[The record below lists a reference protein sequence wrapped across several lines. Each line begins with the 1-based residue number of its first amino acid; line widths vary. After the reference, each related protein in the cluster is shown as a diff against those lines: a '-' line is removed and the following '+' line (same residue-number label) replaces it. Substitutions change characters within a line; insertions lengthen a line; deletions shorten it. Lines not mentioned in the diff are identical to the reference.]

1 MKREFRRTID
11 FLAPMALLGILAL
24 GISAP
29 EARAGSG
36 CDPPPQG
43 LISWW
48 QAESNALDLLGGN
61 NGALV
66 NNAGYAVG
74 EVGTAFSFT
83 NDLAAVEV
91 GNATNLQL
99 QSFTIET
106 WIQRKS
112 ASSVTFDPSGDA
124 LIFGFGSGGYA
135 LGIHSDGTLFLTE
148 IEVDEVDASVSV
160 TDTGFH
166 HIAVTKSGVNVVFY
180 VDGLAYS
187 AGSTADSYAF
197 TTPAA
202 IGARGDTLANSFY
215 GSIDELS
222 IYNRA
227 LLASEIAGIFNAGAS
242 GKCAVPEIVVEP
254 ASQSVL
260 VGAQPEFS
268 VTAQSTTT
276 LGYQWMLD
284 ATNLPSD
291 TNSTLTLTNVQLT
304 QAGSYTVAVSNLYGA
319 VTSAVAVL
327 SVSTG
332 PPCVSPLPGLISWW
346 PGEGSALDVVGG
358 NNGALA
364 NIVTYAQ
371 GEVGRGF
378 LLGGTDSAVML
389 GSPAQFPTP
398 EFHYRSVDTTVQRHH
413 PHSGSPRAMPP

>member
-1 MKREFRRTID
+1 MKRELGKTID
-11 FLAPMALLGILAL
+11 FLAPVALLGILTL
-24 GISAP
+24 GMGAP

-48 QAESNALDLLGGN
+48 EADSNALDLPGGN
-61 NGALV
+61 NGTLV

-83 NDLAAVEV
+83 NAFAAVEI

-99 QSFTIET
+99 QSFTIEA

-112 ASSVTFDPSGDA
+112 ASSVTLDVSGDA
-124 LIFGFGSGGYA
+124 EIFGFGSRGYA

-148 IEVDEVDASVSV
+148 NDVDGLDASVSV
-160 TDTGFH
+160 TGTGFH
-166 HIAVTKSGVNVVFY
+166 HVAVTKSGVNVVFY
-180 VDGLAYS
+180 VDGVAYP
-187 AGSTADSYAF
+187 AGNTGDTYSF

-215 GSIDELS
+215 GSIDALS
-222 IYNRA
+222 IYNRG
-227 LLASEIAGIFNAGAS
+227 LPASEIAGIFNAGAS
-242 GKCAVPEIVVEP
+242 GKCAAPKIVVEP

-276 LGYQWMLD
+276 LSYQWMLD
-284 ATNLPSD
+284 ATNLPPD

-304 QAGSYTVAVSNLYGA
+304 QAGSYTVLVSNPYWA

-327 SVSTG
+327 TVSNPPPRVLPRQATWSPGGG
-332 PPCVSPLPGLISWW
+332 PKAMLSMSWAASTARSPVP
-346 PGEGSALDVVGG
+346 SATPPAKWARDSY
-358 NNGALA
+358 LA
-364 NIVTYAQ
+364 
-371 GEVGRGF
+371 E
-378 LLGGTDSAVML
+378 
-389 GSPAQFPTP
+389 
-398 EFHYRSVDTTVQRHH
+398 
-413 PHSGSPRAMPP
+413 